1 MRNSWEINFLL
12 VVVLVVVLVVAVVQ
26 QCPNHIIDADPQ
38 LLEQTPDC
46 EAQKFYNN
54 LSISNWSANV
64 IGNRSAKFTK
74 SDEYPL

>member
-1 MRNSWEINFLL
+1 MRNSWEINFLMVKL
-12 VVVLVVVLVVAVVQ
+12 VLLLAVVVPQDPIHL
-26 QCPNHIIDADPQ
+26 IDADPQ

-46 EAQKFYNN
+46 ELQKFYNN
-54 LSISNWSANV
+54 FSISNWSANV